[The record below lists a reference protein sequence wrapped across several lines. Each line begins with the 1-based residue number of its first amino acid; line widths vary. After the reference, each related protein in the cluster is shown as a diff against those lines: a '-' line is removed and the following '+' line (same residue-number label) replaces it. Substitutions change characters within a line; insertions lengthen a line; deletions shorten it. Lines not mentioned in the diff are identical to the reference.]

1 MQMKKISTHLLFI
14 LKWLFITI
22 MTAGLIGSATA
33 WFLIALDFVTIWR
46 TDHIL
51 VVNFLPLIG
60 LGIGYAYH
68 YFGTDAKKGNDLIL
82 EIHQAAEST
91 STTSTKTSSIKPIP
105 LLMAPLVFISS
116 LLTHLGGGS
125 AGREGTAVQMG
136 GAIADQFT
144 TLFKLNTAERKTI
157 LIMGVSAGFAAV
169 FGTPWA
175 AAIFALEIMSFRK
188 VKFENIIPSFA
199 AAFGAHY
206 TCLAW
211 MVKHTVYSIDIIPS
225 ITVSTISWTM
235 LAGIIFGLAAL
246 LFIYTAKIFEGLF
259 SKIKF
264 EPMRPFIGG
273 IIIALFIVVANST
286 KYIGLGIPSIMDAF
300 NTPAGSFDFAL
311 KILLTSLTL
320 SAGFKGGEVTPLFF
334 IGATLGNI
342 LIWFIPLPMALLA
355 GMGFVS
361 VFAGATHCVIAS
373 IIMGIELFGIQA
385 GMYVGL
391 ASLVA
396 YFASGRNG
404 IYNAK
409 LKMGAKYDLYNFI
422 SRAKKL

>member
-1 MQMKKISTHLLFI
+1 MKKISTPLLFM
-14 LKWLFITI
+14 LKWLVISILTI
-22 MTAGLIGSATA
+22 GLIGTATA
-33 WFLIALDFVTIWR
+33 WFLLALDFVTIWR
-46 TDHIL
+46 TDHIW

-68 YFGTDAKKGNDLIL
+68 YFGTAVQKGNNLIL
-82 EIHQAAEST
+82 ETHHAEETTSSS
-91 STTSTKTSSIKPIP
+91 STTSTSTKPIP
-105 LLMAPLVFISS
+105 LLMAPLVFIST
-116 LLTHLGGGS
+116 LLTHIGGGS

-144 TLFKLNTAERKTI
+144 TLFKLSSAERRTI

-175 AAIFALEIMSFRK
+175 AAVFALEIMSFK
-188 VKFENIIPSFA
+188 KIKFENIIPSFA

-206 TCLAW
+206 ICLAW
-211 MVKHTVYSIDIIPS
+211 MVKHTAYSIDIIPS
-225 ITVSTISWTM
+225 ISASTISWTM
-235 LAGIIFGLAAL
+235 LAGLIFGLAAL
-246 LFIYTAKIFEGLF
+246 LFIYTGKFFEALF

-273 IIIALFIVVANST
+273 IIIALLIVVANST
-286 KYIGLGIPSIMDAF
+286 KYIGLGIPSIVDAF
-300 NTPAGSFDFAL
+300 NEPASSFDFAL

-342 LIWFIPLPMALLA
+342 LIWFIPFPMALLA
-355 GMGFVS
+355 GMGFVA

-391 ASLVA
+391 ASMVA
-396 YFASGRNG
+396 YFASGMNG
-404 IYNAK
+404 IYSAK
-409 LKMGAKYDLYNFI
+409 LKIGAKYDLYNYI
-422 SRAKKL
+422 LKTRKL

>member
-1 MQMKKISTHLLFI
+1 
-14 LKWLFITI
+14 
-22 MTAGLIGSATA
+22 
-33 WFLIALDFVTIWR
+33 
-46 TDHIL
+46 
-51 VVNFLPLIG
+51 
-60 LGIGYAYH
+60 
-68 YFGTDAKKGNDLIL
+68 
-82 EIHQAAEST
+82 
-91 STTSTKTSSIKPIP
+91 
-105 LLMAPLVFISS
+105 MAPLVFIST
-116 LLTHLGGGS
+116 LLTHVAGGS

-144 TLFKLNTAERKTI
+144 TLFKLSSAERKTI

-175 AAIFALEIMSFRK
+175 AAVFALEIMSFK
-188 VKFENIIPSFA
+188 KIKFENIIPSFI

-206 TCLAW
+206 VCLAW
-211 MVKHTVYSIDIIPS
+211 MVQHTAYSIDIIPS
-225 ITVSTISWTM
+225 ITASTISWTM

-246 LFIYTAKIFEGLF
+246 LFIYTGKFFEVLF

-286 KYIGLGIPSIMDAF
+286 KYIGLGIPSIVDAF
-300 NTPAGSFDFAL
+300 NEPAGSFDFAL

-334 IGATLGNI
+334 IGAALGNI
-342 LIWFIPLPMALLA
+342 LIWFIPFPMALLA
-355 GMGFVS
+355 GMGFVA

-373 IIMGIELFGIQA
+373 IIMGMELFGIQA
-385 GMYVGL
+385 GIYVGL
-391 ASLVA
+391 ASMVA
-396 YFASGRNG
+396 YFASGMKG

-409 LKMGAKYDLYNFI
+409 LKIGAKYDLYNFI
-422 SRAKKL
+422 SKTKGL

>member
-1 MQMKKISTHLLFI
+1 MKKITTYLLFI

-22 MTAGLIGSATA
+22 MTASLVGSATA
-33 WFLIALDFVTIWR
+33 WFLLALDFVTIWR
-46 TDHIL
+46 TDHIW

-68 YFGTDAKKGNDLIL
+68 YFGSAVQKGNNLIL
-82 EIHQAAEST
+82 ETHQAIVTTSSS
-91 STTSTKTSSIKPIP
+91 STTSTSTKPIP
-105 LLMAPLVFISS
+105 LLMAPLVFIST
-116 LLTHLGGGS
+116 LLTHVAGGS

-144 TLFKLNTAERKTI
+144 TLFKLSAAERKTI

-175 AAIFALEIMSFRK
+175 AAIFALEIMSFK
-188 VKFENIIPSFA
+188 KIKFENIIPSFV
-199 AAFGAHY
+199 AAFCAHY
-206 TCLAW
+206 ICLAW

-225 ITVSTISWTM
+225 ITANTISWTL
-235 LAGIIFGLAAL
+235 LAGIIFGVTAFV
-246 LFIYTAKIFEGLF
+246 FIQSNKVLEGLF

-264 EPMRPFIGG
+264 APFRPFIGG
-273 IIIALFIVVANST
+273 IIIALFIILANST

-300 NTPAGSFDFAL
+300 NTHAGNFDFAIKL
-311 KILLTSLTL
+311 LLTSLTL

-355 GMGFVS
+355 GMGFVA
-361 VFAGATHCVIAS
+361 VFAGATHCVVAS
-373 IIMGIELFGIQA
+373 IIMGMELFGIQA

-396 YFASGRNG
+396 YFASGMNG
-404 IYNAK
+404 IYSAK
-409 LKMGAKYDLYNFI
+409 LKLGMKYDLYNYI
-422 SRAKKL
+422 LKNRKL

>member
-1 MQMKKISTHLLFI
+1 MKKITTYLLFI

-22 MTAGLIGSATA
+22 MTASLVGSATA
-33 WFLIALDFVTIWR
+33 WFLLALDFVTIWR
-46 TDHIL
+46 TDHIW

-68 YFGTDAKKGNDLIL
+68 YFGSAVQKGNNLIL
-82 EIHQAAEST
+82 ETHQAIVTTSSS
-91 STTSTKTSSIKPIP
+91 STTSTSTKPIP
-105 LLMAPLVFISS
+105 LLMAPLVFIST
-116 LLTHLGGGS
+116 LLTHVAGGS

-144 TLFKLNTAERKTI
+144 TLFKLSAAERKTI

-175 AAIFALEIMSFRK
+175 AAIFALEIMSFK
-188 VKFENIIPSFA
+188 KIKFENIIPSFA

-206 TCLAW
+206 ICLAW

-235 LAGIIFGLAAL
+235 LAGIIFGVTAFV
-246 LFIYTAKIFEGLF
+246 FIQSNKVLEGLF

-264 EPMRPFIGG
+264 APFRPLIGG
-273 IIIALFIVVANST
+273 IIIALFIILANST

-300 NTPAGSFDFAL
+300 NTHAGNFDFAIKL
-311 KILLTSLTL
+311 LLTSLTL

-355 GMGFVS
+355 GMGFVA
-361 VFAGATHCVIAS
+361 VFAGATHCVVAS
-373 IIMGIELFGIQA
+373 IIMGMELFGIQA

-396 YFASGRNG
+396 YFASGMNG
-404 IYNAK
+404 IYSAK
-409 LKMGAKYDLYNFI
+409 LKLGMKYDLYNYI
-422 SRAKKL
+422 LKNRKL

>member
-1 MQMKKISTHLLFI
+1 MKKINSSLIFI
-14 LKWLFITI
+14 LKWLVISILTI
-22 MTAGLIGSATA
+22 GLIGTATA

-46 TDHIL
+46 TDHIW

-68 YFGTDAKKGNDLIL
+68 YFGTAVQKGNNLIL
-82 EIHQAAEST
+82 ETHQAEETTSSSST
-91 STTSTKTSSIKPIP
+91 SSTSIKPIP
-105 LLMAPLVFISS
+105 LLMAPLVFIST
-116 LLTHLGGGS
+116 LLTHIGGGS

-144 TLFKLNTAERKTI
+144 TLFKLSSAERKTI

-169 FGTPWA
+169 FGTPLA
-175 AAIFALEIMSFRK
+175 AAVFALEIMSFKK

-206 TCLAW
+206 ICLAW
-211 MVKHTVYSIDIIPS
+211 MVKHTAYSIDIIPS
-225 ITVSTISWTM
+225 ISASTISWTM
-235 LAGIIFGLAAL
+235 LAGLIFGLAAL
-246 LFIYTAKIFEGLF
+246 LFIYTSKFFETLF

-286 KYIGLGIPSIMDAF
+286 KYIGLGIPSIVDAF
-300 NTPAGSFDFAL
+300 NEPAGSFDFAL

-334 IGATLGNI
+334 IGAALGNI
-342 LIWFIPLPMALLA
+342 LIWFIPFPMALLA
-355 GMGFVS
+355 GMGFVA

-391 ASLVA
+391 ASMVA
-396 YFASGRNG
+396 YFASGMNG
-404 IYNAK
+404 IYSAK
-409 LKMGAKYDLYNFI
+409 LKIGAKYDLYNYI
-422 SRAKKL
+422 SKTRKL

>member
-1 MQMKKISTHLLFI
+1 MKKISTHLLFM

-22 MTAGLIGSATA
+22 MTASLVGSATA

-46 TDHIL
+46 TDHIW

-68 YFGTDAKKGNDLIL
+68 YFGTAVQKGNNLIL
-82 EIHQAAEST
+82 ETHQAIVST
-91 STTSTKTSSIKPIP
+91 SSSSTTSNSTKPIL
-105 LLMAPLVFISS
+105 LLMAPLVFIST
-116 LLTHLGGGS
+116 LLTHIGGGS

-144 TLFKLNTAERKTI
+144 TLFKLSAAERKTI

-175 AAIFALEIMSFRK
+175 AAVFALEMMSFRK
-188 VKFENIIPSFA
+188 VKFENIIPSFL

-206 TCLAW
+206 ICLAW

-225 ITVSTISWTM
+225 ITANTISWTL
-235 LAGIIFGLAAL
+235 LAGIIFGVTAFV
-246 LFIYTAKIFEGLF
+246 FIQSNKVLEGLF

-264 EPMRPFIGG
+264 APFRPFIGG
-273 IIIALFIVVANST
+273 IIIALFIILANST

-300 NTPAGSFDFAL
+300 NTHAGNFDFAL

-342 LIWFIPLPMALLA
+342 LIWFIPFPMALLA
-355 GMGFVS
+355 GMGFVA

-391 ASLVA
+391 ASMVA
-396 YFASGRNG
+396 YFASGMNG
-404 IYNAK
+404 IYSAK
-409 LKMGAKYDLYNFI
+409 LKLGVKYDLYNFI
-422 SRAKKL
+422 LKTRKL

>member
-1 MQMKKISTHLLFI
+1 MKKISTPLLFI
-14 LKWLFITI
+14 LKWLVIII
-22 MTAGLIGSATA
+22 MTASIVGSSTA

-46 TDHIL
+46 TDHIW

-68 YFGTDAKKGNDLIL
+68 YFGTAVQKGNNLIL
-82 EIHQAAEST
+82 ITHQAEETTSSR
-91 STTSTKTSSIKPIP
+91 STTSSSTKPIP
-105 LLMAPLVFISS
+105 LLMAPLVFIST
-116 LLTHLGGGS
+116 LLTHVGGGS

-144 TLFKLNTAERKTI
+144 TLFKLSSAERKTI

-175 AAIFALEIMSFRK
+175 AAVFALEIMSFKK

-206 TCLAW
+206 ICLAW
-211 MVKHTVYSIDIIPS
+211 MVKHTAYSIDIIPS
-225 ITVSTISWTM
+225 ISASTISWTM

-246 LFIYTAKIFEGLF
+246 LFIYTGKFFEVLF

-286 KYIGLGIPSIMDAF
+286 KYIGLGIPSIVDAF
-300 NTPAGSFDFAL
+300 NEPAGSFDFAL

-334 IGATLGNI
+334 VGAALGNI
-342 LIWFIPLPMALLA
+342 LIWFIPFPMALLA
-355 GMGFVS
+355 GMGFVA

-385 GMYVGL
+385 GLYVGL
-391 ASLVA
+391 ASMVA
-396 YFASGRNG
+396 YFASGMNG
-404 IYNAK
+404 IYSAK
-409 LKMGAKYDLYNFI
+409 LKIGAKYDLYNYI
-422 SRAKKL
+422 LKTRKL

>member
-1 MQMKKISTHLLFI
+1 MKKITTYLLFI

-22 MTAGLIGSATA
+22 MTASLVGSATA
-33 WFLIALDFVTIWR
+33 WFLLALDFVTIWR
-46 TDHIL
+46 TDHIW

-68 YFGTDAKKGNDLIL
+68 YFGTAVQKGNNLIL
-82 EIHQAAEST
+82 ETHQAIVTTSSS
-91 STTSTKTSSIKPIP
+91 STTSNSTKPIP
-105 LLMAPLVFISS
+105 LLMAPLVFIST
-116 LLTHLGGGS
+116 LLTHIGGGS

-144 TLFKLNTAERKTI
+144 TLFKLSAAERKTI

-175 AAIFALEIMSFRK
+175 AAIFALEIMSFK
-188 VKFENIIPSFA
+188 KIKFENIIPSFV
-199 AAFGAHY
+199 AAFCAHY
-206 TCLAW
+206 ICLAW

-225 ITVSTISWTM
+225 ITANTISWTM
-235 LAGIIFGLAAL
+235 LAGIIFGVTAFVFIQSNKL
-246 LFIYTAKIFEGLF
+246 LEGLF

-264 EPMRPFIGG
+264 APFRPFIGG
-273 IIIALFIVVANST
+273 IIIALFIILANST

-300 NTPAGSFDFAL
+300 NTHAGNFDFAIKL
-311 KILLTSLTL
+311 LLTSLTL

-342 LIWFIPLPMALLA
+342 LIWFIPFPMALLA

-361 VFAGATHCVIAS
+361 VFAGATHCVVAS
-373 IIMGIELFGIQA
+373 IIMGMELFGIQA

-396 YFASGRNG
+396 YFASGMNG
-404 IYNAK
+404 IYSAK
-409 LKMGAKYDLYNFI
+409 LKLGMKYDLYNYI
-422 SRAKKL
+422 LKNRKL

>member
-1 MQMKKISTHLLFI
+1 MKKITTYLLFI

-22 MTAGLIGSATA
+22 MTASLVGSATA
-33 WFLIALDFVTIWR
+33 WFLLALDFVTIWR
-46 TDHIL
+46 TDHIW

-68 YFGTDAKKGNDLIL
+68 YFGSAVQKGNNLIL
-82 EIHQAAEST
+82 ETHQAIVTTSSS
-91 STTSTKTSSIKPIP
+91 STTSTSTKPIP
-105 LLMAPLVFISS
+105 LLMAPLVFIST
-116 LLTHLGGGS
+116 LLTHVAGGS

-144 TLFKLNTAERKTI
+144 TLFKLSAAERKTI

-175 AAIFALEIMSFRK
+175 AAIFALEIMSFK
-188 VKFENIIPSFA
+188 KIKFENIIPSFV
-199 AAFGAHY
+199 AAFCAHY
-206 TCLAW
+206 ICLAW

-225 ITVSTISWTM
+225 ITANTISWTM
-235 LAGIIFGLAAL
+235 LAGIIFGVTAFVFIQSNKL
-246 LFIYTAKIFEGLF
+246 LEGLF

-264 EPMRPFIGG
+264 APFRPFIGG
-273 IIIALFIVVANST
+273 IIIALFIILANST

-300 NTPAGSFDFAL
+300 NTHAGNFDFAIKL
-311 KILLTSLTL
+311 LLTSLTL

-355 GMGFVS
+355 GMGFVA
-361 VFAGATHCVIAS
+361 VFAGATHCVVAS
-373 IIMGIELFGIQA
+373 IIMGMELFGIQA

-396 YFASGRNG
+396 YFASGMNG
-404 IYNAK
+404 IYSAK
-409 LKMGAKYDLYNFI
+409 LKLGMKYDLYNYI
-422 SRAKKL
+422 LKNRKL

>member
-1 MQMKKISTHLLFI
+1 MKKITTYLLFI

-22 MTAGLIGSATA
+22 MTASLVGSATA
-33 WFLIALDFVTIWR
+33 WFLLALDFVTIWR
-46 TDHIL
+46 TDHIW

-68 YFGTDAKKGNDLIL
+68 YFGSAVQKGNNLIL
-82 EIHQAAEST
+82 ETHQAIVTTSSS
-91 STTSTKTSSIKPIP
+91 STTSTSTKPIP
-105 LLMAPLVFISS
+105 LLMAPLVFIST
-116 LLTHLGGGS
+116 LLTHVAGGS

-144 TLFKLNTAERKTI
+144 TLFKLSAAERKTI

-175 AAIFALEIMSFRK
+175 AAIFALEIMSFK
-188 VKFENIIPSFA
+188 KIKFENIIPSFV
-199 AAFGAHY
+199 AAFCAHY
-206 TCLAW
+206 ICLAW

-235 LAGIIFGLAAL
+235 LAGIIFGVTAFV
-246 LFIYTAKIFEGLF
+246 FIQSNKVLEGLF

-264 EPMRPFIGG
+264 APFRPFIGG
-273 IIIALFIVVANST
+273 IIIALFIILANST

-300 NTPAGSFDFAL
+300 NTHAGNFDFAIKL
-311 KILLTSLTL
+311 LLTSLTL

-342 LIWFIPLPMALLA
+342 LIWFIPFPMALLA
-355 GMGFVS
+355 GMGFVA

-385 GMYVGL
+385 GIYVGL
-391 ASLVA
+391 ASIVA
-396 YFASGRNG
+396 YFTSGMNG
-404 IYNAK
+404 IYSAK
-409 LKMGAKYDLYNFI
+409 LKMGAKYDLYNYI
-422 SRAKKL
+422 LKTRKL

>member
-1 MQMKKISTHLLFI
+1 MKKISTHLLFM

-22 MTAGLIGSATA
+22 MTASLIGSATA

-46 TDHIL
+46 TNNIWIL
-51 VVNFLPLIG
+51 NFLPLIG

-68 YFGTDAKKGNDLIL
+68 YFGSAVQKGNNLIL
-82 EIHQAAEST
+82 ETHQATETNSTIST
-91 STTSTKTSSIKPIP
+91 STKPIP
-105 LLMAPLVFISS
+105 LLMAPLVFICT
-116 LLTHLGGGS
+116 LLTHIGGGS

-144 TLFKLNTAERKTI
+144 SLFKLIAAERKTI

-169 FGTPWA
+169 FGTPFA
-175 AAIFALEIMSFRK
+175 AAVFALEIMSFRK
-188 VKFENIIPSFA
+188 VKFENIVPSFI

-206 TCLAW
+206 ICLAW
-211 MVKHTVYSIDIIPS
+211 MVKHTAYSIDIIPS
-225 ITVSTISWTM
+225 ITASTISWTM
-235 LAGIIFGLAAL
+235 LAGLIFGLAAF
-246 LFIYTAKIFEGLF
+246 LFIYTVKIFETLF

-273 IIIALFIVVANST
+273 IVIALLIIVANST
-286 KYIGLGIPSIMDAF
+286 KYIGLGIPSIVDAF
-300 NTPAGSFDFAL
+300 NEPAGSFDFAL

-342 LIWFIPLPMALLA
+342 LIWFIPFPMALLA
-355 GMGFVS
+355 GMGFVA

-385 GMYVGL
+385 GIYVGL
-391 ASLVA
+391 ASMVA
-396 YFASGRNG
+396 YFSSGMNG
-404 IYNAK
+404 IYSAK
-409 LKMGAKYDLYNFI
+409 LKIGAKYDLYNYI
-422 SRAKKL
+422 LKTRKL

>member
-1 MQMKKISTHLLFI
+1 MKKITTYLLFI

-22 MTAGLIGSATA
+22 MTASLVGSATA
-33 WFLIALDFVTIWR
+33 WFLLALDFVTIWR
-46 TDHIL
+46 TDHIW

-68 YFGTDAKKGNDLIL
+68 YFGSAVQKGNNLIL
-82 EIHQAAEST
+82 ETHQAIVTTSSS
-91 STTSTKTSSIKPIP
+91 STTSTSTKPIP
-105 LLMAPLVFISS
+105 LLMAPLVFIST
-116 LLTHLGGGS
+116 LLTHVAGGS

-144 TLFKLNTAERKTI
+144 TLFKLSAAERKTI

-175 AAIFALEIMSFRK
+175 AAVFALEMMSFRK
-188 VKFENIIPSFA
+188 VKFENIIPSFL

-206 TCLAW
+206 ICLAW

-225 ITVSTISWTM
+225 ITANTISWTL
-235 LAGIIFGLAAL
+235 LAGIIFGVTAFV
-246 LFIYTAKIFEGLF
+246 FIQSNKVLEGLF

-264 EPMRPFIGG
+264 APFRPFIGG
-273 IIIALFIVVANST
+273 IIIALFIILANST

-300 NTPAGSFDFAL
+300 NTHAGNFDFAIKL
-311 KILLTSLTL
+311 LLTSLTL

-355 GMGFVS
+355 GMGFVA
-361 VFAGATHCVIAS
+361 VFAGATHCVVAS
-373 IIMGIELFGIQA
+373 IIMGMELFGIQA

-396 YFASGRNG
+396 YFASGMNG
-404 IYNAK
+404 IYSAK
-409 LKMGAKYDLYNFI
+409 LKLGMKYDLYNYI
-422 SRAKKL
+422 LKNRKL

>member
-1 MQMKKISTHLLFI
+1 MKKITTYLLFI

-22 MTAGLIGSATA
+22 MTASLVGSATA
-33 WFLIALDFVTIWR
+33 WFLLALDFVTIWR
-46 TDHIL
+46 TDHIW

-68 YFGTDAKKGNDLIL
+68 YFGSAVQKGNNLIL
-82 EIHQAAEST
+82 ETHQAIVTTSSS
-91 STTSTKTSSIKPIP
+91 STTSNSTKPIP

-116 LLTHLGGGS
+116 LLTHIGGGS

-144 TLFKLNTAERKTI
+144 TLFKLSAAERKTI

-175 AAIFALEIMSFRK
+175 AAVFALEIMSFGK
-188 VKFENIIPSFA
+188 VKFENIIPSFL

-206 TCLAW
+206 ICLAW

-225 ITVSTISWTM
+225 ITANTISWTL
-235 LAGIIFGLAAL
+235 LAGIIFGVTAFV
-246 LFIYTAKIFEGLF
+246 FIQSNKVLEGLF

-264 EPMRPFIGG
+264 APFRPFIGG
-273 IIIALFIVVANST
+273 IIIALFIILANST

-300 NTPAGSFDFAL
+300 NTHAGNFDFAIKL
-311 KILLTSLTL
+311 LLTSLTL

-355 GMGFVS
+355 GMGFVA

-385 GMYVGL
+385 GIYVGL
-391 ASLVA
+391 ASIVA
-396 YFASGRNG
+396 YFTSGMNG
-404 IYNAK
+404 IYSAK
-409 LKMGAKYDLYNFI
+409 LKMGAKYDLYNYI
-422 SRAKKL
+422 LKTRKL

>member
-1 MQMKKISTHLLFI
+1 MKKINSSLIFI
-14 LKWLFITI
+14 LKWLVISILTI
-22 MTAGLIGSATA
+22 GLIGTATA

-46 TDHIL
+46 TDHIW

-68 YFGTDAKKGNDLIL
+68 YFGTVVQKGNNLIL
-82 EIHQAAEST
+82 ETHQAEETTSSR
-91 STTSTKTSSIKPIP
+91 STTSSSTKPIP
-105 LLMAPLVFISS
+105 LLMAPLVFIST
-116 LLTHLGGGS
+116 LLTHVGGGS

-144 TLFKLNTAERKTI
+144 TLFKLSSAERKTI

-175 AAIFALEIMSFRK
+175 AAVFALEIMSFKK

-206 TCLAW
+206 ICLAW
-211 MVKHTVYSIDIIPS
+211 MVKHTAYSIDIIPS
-225 ITVSTISWTM
+225 ISASTISWTM

-246 LFIYTAKIFEGLF
+246 LFIYTGKIFEGLF
-259 SKIKF
+259 AKIKF

-286 KYIGLGIPSIMDAF
+286 KYIGLGIPSIVDAF
-300 NTPAGSFDFAL
+300 NEPAGSFDFAL

-334 IGATLGNI
+334 VGAALGNI
-342 LIWFIPLPMALLA
+342 LIWFIPFPMALLA
-355 GMGFVS
+355 GMGFVA

-385 GMYVGL
+385 GLYVGL
-391 ASLVA
+391 ASMVA
-396 YFASGRNG
+396 YFASGMNG
-404 IYNAK
+404 IYSAK
-409 LKMGAKYDLYNFI
+409 LKIGAKYDLYNYI
-422 SRAKKL
+422 LKTRKL